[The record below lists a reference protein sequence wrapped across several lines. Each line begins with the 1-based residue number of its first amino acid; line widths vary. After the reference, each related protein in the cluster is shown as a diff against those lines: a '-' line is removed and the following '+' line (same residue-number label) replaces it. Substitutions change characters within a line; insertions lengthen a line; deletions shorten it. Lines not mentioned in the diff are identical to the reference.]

1 MAKIHSV
8 HRFQTYKVLVF
19 GFCCCCCCARLWQR
33 LIDFE
38 TFSKMYLFVATIQ
51 YPKETDGKQ
60 DFPTGLQLWERL
72 RLRESQGF
80 SSSLGSS

>member
-1 MAKIHSV
+1 
-8 HRFQTYKVLVF
+8 
-19 GFCCCCCCARLWQR
+19 
-33 LIDFE
+33 
-38 TFSKMYLFVATIQ
+38 MYLFVATIQ